1 MAASSY
7 HVITKEVEN
16 HIFKHNL
23 MFRDT
28 CMYKQPTLTKYFR
41 YTGRLFLGC
50 ALLLA
55 HCSIIRASWETKKE
69 RLGHRKKYIKEF
81 VRGTLL
87 FWLYALRHIKEF
99 VRGISLF
106 WLYALLYLY
115 IIFCCFLRLLFPL
128 PKWRTC
134 WIAPIKI
141 HDNAMV
147 GILCN
152 DNMSERSKI
161 WQSLAI

>member
-1 MAASSY
+1 MFFAYMAASSY
-7 HVITKEVEN
+7 HVISKKVEN

-28 CMYKQPTLTKYFR
+28 CMYKQPTLTKYFK

-55 HCSIIRASWETKKE
+55 HCNIIRASWETKKE

-81 VRGTLL
+81 VRGTL
-87 FWLYALRHIKEF
+87 
-99 VRGISLF
+99 LF

-141 HDNAMV
+141 YDNAMV

>member
-1 MAASSY
+1 MFFAYMAASSY
-7 HVITKEVEN
+7 HVISKEVEN

-55 HCSIIRASWETKKE
+55 HWNIIRASWETKKE

-81 VRGTLL
+81 VRGTL
-87 FWLYALRHIKEF
+87 
-99 VRGISLF
+99 LF

-141 HDNAMV
+141 YDNAMV

>member
-1 MAASSY
+1 MFFAYMAASSY
-7 HVITKEVEN
+7 HVISKEVEN

-55 HCSIIRASWETKKE
+55 HCNIIRASWETKKE

-81 VRGTLL
+81 VRGTL
-87 FWLYALRHIKEF
+87 
-99 VRGISLF
+99 LF

-141 HDNAMV
+141 YDNAMV

>member
-1 MAASSY
+1 MFFAYMAASSY
-7 HVITKEVEN
+7 HVISKEVEN

-28 CMYKQPTLTKYFR
+28 CMYKEPTLTKYFR

-55 HCSIIRASWETKKE
+55 HCNIIRASWETKKE

-81 VRGTLL
+81 VRGTL
-87 FWLYALRHIKEF
+87 
-99 VRGISLF
+99 LF

-141 HDNAMV
+141 YDNAMV